1 MVASRDAGI
10 TWGAPV
16 RFARRCSL
24 QGGDNLSGSQ
34 VVVGRHGEVYVAYA
48 SIKDGGLDAQI
59 LFRRSDDGGMTFGS
73 ETVVGTPI
81 PAANPF
87 SPQLQG
93 FFRTNPFPMLAV
105 DKSGSPHS
113 GNLYMVWTDAS
124 QNVIDDLL
132 IDFFNGDSNCV
143 AAAAVDMPS
152 ATSFSAA
159 PLMAETH
166 GRRQRWSVRLR
177 PTFRAQAATSSWPVS
192 RSINSGTSPSVIPTA
207 VTIRIIFSSIT
218 SARYPRTREPRLA
231 IFAKHPLAGSQTPA
245 PMASSTRCTWAI
257 TMPSVLTQPGPM
269 PDSLALF
276 RFKTTEI
283 PMCLDLEFP
292 RKNGKSCCLV
302 KTPA

>member
-143 AAAAVDMPS
+143 ADGCGGYAFGDIVFSRSLDGGNTWSPATLVSPTPANFQGAGRDQFMAGVAVDKLGNLAVCYSDRRNDPNNFLVDHFCS
-152 ATSFSAA
+152 VSQDQGTTFSD
-159 PLMAETH
+159 
-166 GRRQRWSVRLR
+166 
-177 PTFRAQAATSSWPVS
+177 
-192 RSINSGTSPSVIPTA
+192 
-207 VTIRIIFSSIT
+207 IR
-218 SARYPRTREPRLA
+218 E
-231 IFAKHPLAGSQTPA
+231 TPA
-245 PMASSTRCTWAI
+245 SWEPNTSTDGIINPLYLGDYDAVSSDATGANAGFFSTFQI
-257 TMPSVLTQPGPM
+257 QNNGN
-269 PDSLALF
+269 PDVFGF
-276 RFKTTEI
+276 RV
-283 PMCLDLEFP
+283 P
-292 RKNGKSCCLV
+292 
-302 KTPA
+302 